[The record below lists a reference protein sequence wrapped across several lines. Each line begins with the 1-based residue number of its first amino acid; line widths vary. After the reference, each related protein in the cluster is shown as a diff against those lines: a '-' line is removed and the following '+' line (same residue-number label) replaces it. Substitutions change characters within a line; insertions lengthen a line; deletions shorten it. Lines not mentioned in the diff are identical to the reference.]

1 MTRELA
7 IEIAT
12 AAHAGQ
18 KRKNSGEDYIAHPLK
33 VAENAERIF
42 REEYAGDFFP
52 DEVEVI
58 ARKIYIVGVLH
69 DVIEDTEVNL
79 EAISNVFPDIHI
91 LQALAKLTRHEG
103 QTYFDFIKEVIDNG
117 SIIAKI
123 VKIADIRH
131 NMSDLKEGSLKDK
144 YRFALDKLTDTSKER
159 KDLLQRIQ
167 ALEDEIDDMHYQSQM
182 NL

>member
-18 KRKNSGEDYIAHPLK
+18 KRKNSGEDYITHPLK

-42 REEYAGDFFP
+42 REEYAGDSFP
-52 DEVEVI
+52 DDVEVL

-69 DVIEDTEVNL
+69 DVIEDTAVTMETL
-79 EAISNVFPDIHI
+79 SKEFPDIHI
-91 LQALAKLTRHEG
+91 LQALYKLTRSKG

-117 SIIAKI
+117 SIIAKT
-123 VKIADIRH
+123 VKIADIQH
-131 NMSDLKEGSLKDK
+131 NMSDLQEGSLKDK
-144 YRFALDKLTDTSKER
+144 YRFALDKLTNSSEER
-159 KDLLQRIQ
+159 KELLRKIQ
-167 ALEDEIDDMHYQSQM
+167 ELEGEIDDMHYQSYM
-182 NL
+182 N

>member
-1 MTRELA
+1 M
-7 IEIAT
+7 
-12 AAHAGQ
+12 
-18 KRKNSGEDYIAHPLK
+18 
-33 VAENAERIF
+33 
-42 REEYAGDFFP
+42 
-52 DEVEVI
+52 
-58 ARKIYIVGVLH
+58 LH

-79 EAISNVFPDIHI
+79 EAISKAFPDIHI

-123 VKIADIRH
+123 VKIADIQH

>member
-18 KRKNSGEDYIAHPLK
+18 KRKNSGEDYITHPLK

-42 REEYAGDFFP
+42 REDYVGD
-52 DEVEVI
+52 DVEVL

-69 DVIEDTEVNL
+69 DVIEDTAVTMEIL
-79 EAISNVFPDIHI
+79 SNEFPDIHI
-91 LQALAKLTRHEG
+91 LQALYKLTRHEG

-117 SIIAKI
+117 SIIAKT
-123 VKIADIRH
+123 VKIADIQH
-131 NMSDLKEGSLKDK
+131 NMSDLQEGSLKDK
-144 YRFALDKLTDTSKER
+144 YRFALDKLTNSSEER
-159 KDLLQRIQ
+159 KELLRKIQ
-167 ALEDEIDDMHYQSQM
+167 ELKDEIDDMHYQSYM
-182 NL
+182 N